1 MKIQLDTEAK
11 EIRIEESVLL
21 SELINTLEGLLP
33 NGLWKEYKLVVTII
47 QNWSYPIVY
56 PQPYNPYN
64 PYNPYKYGDITR
76 GTFNIEYKHTF

>member
-21 SELINTLEGLLP
+21 SELINILEGLLP

-56 PQPYNPYN
+56 PRPYN
-64 PYNPYKYGDITR
+64 PYNPYKYGDITC

>member
-21 SELINTLEGLLP
+21 SELINILEGLLP
-33 NGLWKEYKLVVTII
+33 NGLWKEYKLVITII

-56 PQPYNPYN
+56 PQPHNPYN
-64 PYNPYKYGDITR
+64 PPYKRGDITC
-76 GTFNIEYKHTF
+76 GTFNIENKHTF